1 MPLGVSSA
9 PGVEWLQAGFTRMQ
23 ECDVWIKENLLKI
36 RFLPNLGKKREELLH
51 AAALGM
57 IQAVSV

>member
-9 PGVEWLQAGFTRMQ
+9 PGVEWLRAGFTRMQ

-51 AAALGM
+51 AAALGV